1 MKKLFALLLCLCMV
15 FAMSACQSGSTTNTA
30 APDGAVES
38 PADES
43 GEAPAESGEEAP
55 AQPEGGNALGDS
67 DAMVYSSL
75 YSSEVSSLN
84 YLIEGATN
92 EQTVGAN
99 VIDTLVEY
107 NSTAELIPGLAETW
121 ECSEDGLTWTF
132 HLRKGVQWFDYQGNP
147 VAELTA
153 NDFVSAAKYV
163 CDPYN
168 ESATDYMILDLIAGA
183 SDYYDA
189 VAAYYDTLAED
200 AERDDDAS
208 GADFGTVGI
217 KAVDDYT
224 LQYTTVDVYPFFPT
238 CLTYVCY
245 MPAYGPQLDELGKE
259 FGTSNDKMYYCG
271 AYILTEYEPQVKRT
285 YEKNY
290 QNWDAD
296 NVHITKLSQTYNTE
310 STNLAPAM
318 VLRGEI
324 DYADIPT
331 SMLDEWQANYPDY
344 LSKGRSVPDYSYF
357 YCFNFRAGAGSA
369 ERIET
374 WESNGWEP
382 ENWDKAVANT
392 NFRHAIMSAFDRDY
406 AMYAL
411 EPDAEN
417 RAKITQ
423 RSITPATF
431 TSVDGTD
438 YSQLSAFGDVDQY
451 FFDEAKAQEYKAAAM
466 SELQAAGV
474 SFPVKMVVSYRA
486 DNSDW
491 EQESIL
497 LKQQIEGVLGTDFI
511 ECVLY
516 GGPAEDFR
524 RQVRR
529 NGMYG
534 FMRCNWGADYE
545 DPSTW
550 AQPFAIDDTVREAD
564 GVVECNSYN
573 DMDIY
578 VQGVESEMTPIL
590 TEYYAKVDEAK
601 AIAETSARY
610 AAFSEAEAMLIENAI
625 LVPYYIEPASYCA
638 TKLNIF
644 EGEYAPCG
652 VSNLRYKYQS
662 VHENYIT
669 MDEYEAAYAQWL
681 SDMGLD

>member
-1 MKKLFALLLCLCMV
+1 MKKLIALALCLCMV
-15 FAMSACQSGSTTNTA
+15 FAMTACQTTTSPSASTEPGAQPTGGSES
-30 APDGAVES
+30 PEAVETTG
-38 PADES
+38 A
-43 GEAPAESGEEAP
+43 
-55 AQPEGGNALGDS
+55 NALGDS

-75 YSSEVSSLN
+75 YASEVSSLN

-107 NSTAELIPGLAETW
+107 NSTAELVPGLAETW
-121 ECSEDGLTWTF
+121 KCSEDGLTWTF
-132 HLRKGVQWFDYQGNP
+132 HLRQGVMWYDYQGNP

-163 CDPYN
+163 CDPAN

-183 SDYYDA
+183 SDYYDQ
-189 VAAYYDTLAED
+189 VSAYYETLEEGAEM
-200 AERDDDAS
+200 DDDAS

-224 LQYTTVDVYPFFPT
+224 LQYTTVDVYPFFPS

-245 MPAYGPQLDELGKE
+245 MPAYGPLLDELGQD

-296 NVHITKLSQTYNTE
+296 NVYITKLAQTYNAE
-310 STNLAPAM
+310 SSTLAPAM

-331 SMLDEWQANYPDY
+331 SMVDEWLQSYPEY
-344 LSKGRSVPDYSYF
+344 LSKDRAVPDYSYF
-357 YCFNFRAGAGSA
+357 YCFNFRAGSGSPD
-369 ERIET
+369 RIST
-374 WESNGWEP
+374 WEANGWEP
-382 ENWDKAVANT
+382 ANWDLAVSNA

-406 AMYAL
+406 SMYAL
-411 EPDAEN
+411 EPDADA
-417 RAKITQ
+417 RADVTQ
-423 RSITPATF
+423 HTITPSTF
-431 TSVDGTD
+431 TSVDGVD
-438 YSQLSAFGDVDQY
+438 YSALPEFDNVDQY
-451 FFDEAKAQEYKAAAM
+451 FFDEAKAAEYKAAAVE
-466 SELQAAGV
+466 ELTAMGV
-474 SFPVKMVVSYRA
+474 TLPVKMVISYRS
-486 DNSDW
+486 DDSDW

-497 LKQQIEGVLGTDFI
+497 LKQQLEGVLGTDFI
-511 ECVLY
+511 VCELY
-516 GGPAEDFR
+516 GAPADGFR
-524 RQVRR
+524 IEVRH

-550 AQPFAIDDTVREAD
+550 AQPFAVDDSVRDSD
-564 GVVECNSYN
+564 GAVECNSYN
-573 DMDIY
+573 DMDIALT
-578 VQGVESEMTPIL
+578 VESDLTPIL
-590 TEYYAKVDEAK
+590 EAYYAKVDEAK
-601 AIAETSARY
+601 AISDTAQRYSAF
-610 AAFSEAEAMLIENAI
+610 AQAEAMLIENAI
-625 LVPYYIEPASYCA
+625 VVPYFIFPSSYVA

-644 EGEYAPCG
+644 EGQYAPCG
-652 VSNLRYKYQS
+652 VSNLRYKGQK
-662 VHENYIT
+662 VHDSYIT
-669 MDEYEAAYAQWL
+669 MDEYEAAYDQWL
-681 SDMGLD
+681 VDMGTN